1 MATRRVTRIGR
12 KTPDPIALLVDDHKR
27 LKELFARFGKLRAA
41 AHATTRLQQV
51 VELACAELETHA
63 TIEEQVF
70 YPAVRSKVRAGVVDE
85 AEVEHE
91 AARALIAELRRLE
104 PSDPRYLACFRVL
117 TAYVTRHM
125 KEEEQRLFPRIRRAR
140 LDLVDLGHRML
151 TLKKSLLGE
160 QDAARAPPA
169 SQSDAEGVQRHARGE
184 TRYRDLA
191 RH

>member
-1 MATRRVTRIGR
+1 MTTRVIRTRS

-27 LKELFARFGKLRAA
+27 LKQYFARFGKLRGA
-41 AHATTRLQQV
+41 AHGSAQLQQV
-51 VELACAELETHA
+51 VELACEELELHA
-63 TIEEQVF
+63 TIEEQIF
-70 YPAVRSKVRAGVVDE
+70 YPAVRAKVRPGLVDE

-104 PSDPRYLACFRVL
+104 PADPKYVASFRVL
-117 TAYVTRHM
+117 TSHITRHM

-140 LDLVDLGHRML
+140 LDMADLGHRML
-151 TLKKSLLGE
+151 TLRKSLLGE
-160 QDAARAPPA
+160 QDADRAAPA
-169 SQSDAEGVQRHARGE
+169 SEADDEAVQRHADGG